1 MADTKGKAAR
11 FMLIKL
17 LTEGMVTSSEIE
29 AAANVKSDAI
39 NKNFNKIKQ
48 WLAPM
53 EITVQSFNDHD
64 RIFRLNTAPKT
75 IDFRR
80 TLIIAKIIIASRA
93 FSKADLSAVIKG
105 LMAPFKVVNKDE
117 LFKVLLKPSRDEYQ
131 PVQSLVDVNIFETIC
146 HALSDQHVLKIVY
159 QDAHGQVAQR
169 ELDPL
174 SIDFNDHY
182 FYLRAILY
190 NVPEKANNIRNYR
203 IDRIQ
208 QASLTSLPIDCDP
221 DAIETSRSANINSLA
236 NMFGSI
242 NGTVEKIVFR
252 CARRIIEPSLDKFPY
267 AAKVYHENDL
277 TAPIYDA
284 RKQESFDFDQLAAD
298 EENVVIETHVA
309 NIQGALIWLLS
320 AGSQVKILE
329 PTALVYQIKTELQN
343 ALNNYK

>member
-29 AAANVKSDAI
+29 AVANVKSDAI

-159 QDAHGQVAQR
+159 QDAHGQIAQR

-208 QASLTSLPIDCDP
+208 KASLTSLPIDCDP

-236 NMFGSI
+236 NMFGSM

-267 AAKVYHENDL
+267 AAKVYHENNL

-284 RKQESFDFDQLAAD
+284 RKQESFDFNQ
-298 EENVVIETHVA
+298 
-309 NIQGALIWLLS
+309 
-320 AGSQVKILE
+320 AGCR
-329 PTALVYQIKTELQN
+329 
-343 ALNNYK
+343 

>member
-1 MADTKGKAAR
+1 MADTKGQAAR

-29 AAANVKSDAI
+29 AVANVKPDAI

-190 NVPEKANNIRNYR
+190 NVP
-203 IDRIQ
+203 
-208 QASLTSLPIDCDP
+208 
-221 DAIETSRSANINSLA
+221 
-236 NMFGSI
+236 
-242 NGTVEKIVFR
+242 
-252 CARRIIEPSLDKFPY
+252 
-267 AAKVYHENDL
+267 
-277 TAPIYDA
+277 
-284 RKQESFDFDQLAAD
+284 
-298 EENVVIETHVA
+298 
-309 NIQGALIWLLS
+309 
-320 AGSQVKILE
+320 
-329 PTALVYQIKTELQN
+329 
-343 ALNNYK
+343 

>member
-29 AAANVKSDAI
+29 AVANVKSDAI

-159 QDAHGQVAQR
+159 QDAHGQIAQR
-169 ELDPL
+169 
-174 SIDFNDHY
+174 
-182 FYLRAILY
+182 
-190 NVPEKANNIRNYR
+190 
-203 IDRIQ
+203 
-208 QASLTSLPIDCDP
+208 
-221 DAIETSRSANINSLA
+221 
-236 NMFGSI
+236 
-242 NGTVEKIVFR
+242 
-252 CARRIIEPSLDKFPY
+252 
-267 AAKVYHENDL
+267 
-277 TAPIYDA
+277 
-284 RKQESFDFDQLAAD
+284 
-298 EENVVIETHVA
+298 
-309 NIQGALIWLLS
+309 
-320 AGSQVKILE
+320 
-329 PTALVYQIKTELQN
+329 
-343 ALNNYK
+343 

>member
-1 MADTKGKAAR
+1 MADTKGQAAR

-29 AAANVKSDAI
+29 AVANVKSDAI

-93 FSKADLSAVIKG
+93 FSKA
-105 LMAPFKVVNKDE
+105 E

-131 PVQSLVDVNIFETIC
+131 PVQSLVDVNTFETIC
-146 HALSDQHVLKIVY
+146 HALSDQHVLKITY
-159 QDAHGQVAQR
+159 QDAHGQIAQR

-267 AAKVYHENDL
+267 AAKVYHEYDL
-277 TAPIYDA
+277 TTPIYDA

-329 PTALVYQIKTELQN
+329 PAALVDQIKAELQN

>member
-29 AAANVKSDAI
+29 AVANVKSDAI

-131 PVQSLVDVNIFETIC
+131 PVQSLVDVNTFETIC
-146 HALSDQHVLKIVY
+146 HALSDQHVLKIIY
-159 QDAHGQVAQR
+159 QDAHGQIAQR

-236 NMFGSI
+236 ASTERLKKSCSAVRAASSSHHSTNFPMRPRSI
-242 NGTVEKIVFR
+242 MKMTLL
-252 CARRIIEPSLDKFPY
+252 RRSMTPENKSRLTLISWLPMRKTSSLKPTWPIF
-267 AAKVYHENDL
+267 KVL
-277 TAPIYDA
+277 
-284 RKQESFDFDQLAAD
+284 
-298 EENVVIETHVA
+298 
-309 NIQGALIWLLS
+309 
-320 AGSQVKILE
+320 
-329 PTALVYQIKTELQN
+329 
-343 ALNNYK
+343 